1 VGLGGFS
8 TFFRSND
15 GHTTIKSS
23 GHDTGILMSA
33 KKHALRW
40 IAETMMLFVIYTLL
54 CYFLPDVLLYHLYTR
69 NFGFVT
75 ELDWNDNYT
84 TILFILSFII
94 NALLIY
100 LCGLYK
106 QK

>member
-1 VGLGGFS
+1 
-8 TFFRSND
+8 
-15 GHTTIKSS
+15 
-23 GHDTGILMSA
+23 MSA

-69 NFGFVT
+69 NFSFVT

-84 TILFILSFII
+84 TILFILSFFI

-100 LCGLYK
+100 LRALYK
-106 QK
+106 LK